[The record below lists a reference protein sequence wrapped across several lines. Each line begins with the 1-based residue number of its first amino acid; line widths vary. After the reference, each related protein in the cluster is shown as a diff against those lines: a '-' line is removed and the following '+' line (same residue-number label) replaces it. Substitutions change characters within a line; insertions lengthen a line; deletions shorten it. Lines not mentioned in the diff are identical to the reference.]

1 MWFKQEGEGMKNNQ
15 LFPFERNRYY
25 PGKMLTSADFTAEQL
40 YMNNKRRFLNSV
52 LYGTGVLCG
61 LNVLGLDDF
70 SILVESGAA
79 IDGAG
84 REILVPKSV
93 VKKLSALKGYDSI
106 TGDSAFLCLRYKEEE
121 TYPAFCAAAEKEEEE
136 YQCSRIDEGYELF
149 LTDSGQEEDYD
160 GGDEF
165 FLEESI
171 FDNEEFKLAVKMPLF
186 VSKEKEVKLS
196 FYFYNKSEEEKG
208 ISFTAKV
215 LMPVFLEEKGRHE
228 LEINLTN
235 IKIPREQQWIKDY
248 WVGVEQTKSGQ
259 TSVILK
265 REHAKL
271 LVENRE
277 MDLENDIHFEIFL
290 EDLSPEE
297 LSMREFGKVTWE
309 KKQAGGKDMVR
320 LAKLSLMRREV
331 SCMIGEIREA
341 GIKAYIAAPAERRQS
356 STYLSYFREGH
367 PREYQTQELRQTK
380 ELPGEKK
387 KNSGNMAWG
396 RVEIPLSTHM
406 KKGDICYSQEIMH
419 GLGKGNVYVEVG
431 QECLEDDPEMNR
443 STRTTIYGDSGLFK
457 KTDCMEFQTA
467 VKVMND
473 KGSFQIGAK
482 LIGEQKSIILSLSW
496 AALRFPSGRDSMEAQ
511 EEEKSIVPKVSTVR
525 LKTKERYFFEVEF
538 KNMEKQHLTYELTEE
553 GSGEIGSDGVY
564 IAPAKEGVYE
574 IYIYC
579 TDMPKISTY
588 VYAIVSR

>member
-1 MWFKQEGEGMKNNQ
+1 MKNNQ
-15 LFPFERNRYY
+15 LLPFERNRYY

-61 LNVLGLDDF
+61 LNVLGLDDV
-70 SILVESGAA
+70 SLLVESGAA

-106 TGDSAFLCLRYKEEE
+106 TGDRAYLCLRYKEEDV
-121 TYPAFCAAAEKEEEE
+121 YPAFCAAAEAGEEE

-149 LTDSGQEEDYD
+149 LTDAAGEESAERE
-160 GGDEF
+160 DEF

-171 FDNEEFKLAVKMPLF
+171 FEDEELKLAVKMPLF
-186 VSKEKEVKLS
+186 VSKEKEVKIS
-196 FYFYNKSEEEKG
+196 FHIYNKSEGEKE
-208 ISFTAKV
+208 ISFAAKL
-215 LMPVFLEEKGRHE
+215 LMPVFLEKKGRHE
-228 LEINLTN
+228 LEINLTD
-235 IKIPREQQWIKDY
+235 IKIPRGQQWVKDY
-248 WVGVEQTKSGQ
+248 WAAVEQAKSGR
-259 TSVILK
+259 TSIILK

-271 LVENRE
+271 VVENRE
-277 MDLENDIHFEIFL
+277 MELEKDIHFEIFL

-309 KKQAGGKDMVR
+309 KKQAPGTDTVR
-320 LAKLSLMRREV
+320 LAELFLVRREF
-331 SCMIGEIREA
+331 SCIIGDIREA
-341 GIKAYIAAPAERRQS
+341 GVKEYIAAPAQRRQS
-356 STYLSYFREGH
+356 STYLSYFRDRY
-367 PREYQTQELRQTK
+367 PREYRTGEEIRTGG
-380 ELPGEKK
+380 LPPEKK
-387 KNSGNMAWG
+387 ESTGNMAFG

-431 QECLEDDPEMNR
+431 VECLEDDLDLNR
-443 STRTTIYGDSGLFK
+443 SIKTTVYGDLSLFK
-457 KTDCMEFQTA
+457 MTDCMEFQTA

-482 LIGEQKSIILSLSW
+482 LMGEQKSIILPLSW
-496 AALRFPSGRDSMEAQ
+496 AAIRFPSGRDSMEAQ
-511 EEEKSIVPKVSTVR
+511 EERSIVPKVSTVR

-553 GSGEIGSDGVY
+553 GSGEIGGDGVY

-588 VYAIVSR
+588 VYAIVTR

>member
-1 MWFKQEGEGMKNNQ
+1 MKNNQ
-15 LFPFERNRYY
+15 LLPFERNRYY

-61 LNVLGLDDF
+61 LNVLGLDDV
-70 SILVESGAA
+70 SLLVESGAA

-106 TGDSAFLCLRYKEEE
+106 TGDRAYLCLRYKEEDV
-121 TYPAFCAAAEKEEEE
+121 YPAFCAAAEAGEEE
-136 YQCSRIDEGYELF
+136 YQCSRINEGYELF
-149 LTDSGQEEDYD
+149 LTDAAGEESAERE
-160 GGDEF
+160 DEF

-171 FDNEEFKLAVKMPLF
+171 FEDEELKLAVKMPLF
-186 VSKEKEVKLS
+186 VSKEKEVKIS
-196 FYFYNKSEEEKG
+196 FHIYNKSEGEKE
-208 ISFTAKV
+208 ISFAAKL

-228 LEINLTN
+228 LEINLTD
-235 IKIPREQQWIKDY
+235 IKIPRGQQWVKDY
-248 WVGVEQTKSGQ
+248 WAAVEQAKSGR

-271 LVENRE
+271 VVENRE
-277 MDLENDIHFEIFL
+277 MELEKDIHFEIFL

-309 KKQAGGKDMVR
+309 KKQAPGTDTVR
-320 LAKLSLMRREV
+320 LAELFLVRREF
-331 SCMIGEIREA
+331 SCIIGDIRET
-341 GIKAYIAAPAERRQS
+341 GVKEYIAAPAQRRQS
-356 STYLSYFREGH
+356 STYLSYFRDGY
-367 PREYQTQELRQTK
+367 PREYRTGEEIRTGG
-380 ELPGEKK
+380 LPPEKK
-387 KNSGNMAWG
+387 ESTGNMAFG

-431 QECLEDDPEMNR
+431 VECLEDDLDLNR
-443 STRTTIYGDSGLFK
+443 STKTTVYGDLSLFK
-457 KTDCMEFQTA
+457 MTDCMEFQTA

-482 LIGEQKSIILSLSW
+482 LMGEQKSIILPLSW
-496 AALRFPSGRDSMEAQ
+496 AAIRFPSGRDSMEAQ
-511 EEEKSIVPKVSTVR
+511 EERSIVPKVSTVR

-553 GSGEIGSDGVY
+553 GSGEIGGDGVY

-588 VYAIVSR
+588 VYAIVTR